1 MGSVNYEVDG
11 RVAILTLNRPDS
23 LNAVNPEMVAGLLAA
38 SSRAAGDSAVRSV
51 VVRGAGKSFMAGGD
65 LRWFR
70 EQLALPA
77 GQRQARFSELIAGV
91 HASILNFKRME
102 KPVVA
107 AVHGAVA
114 GFGLSLMLA
123 ADLALA
129 AEDAYFTLAYSNIA
143 LSPDGGATWS
153 LPRHIGLTR
162 AMEVALLGGRFD
174 AGRALDL
181 GLVNRVVARDLLE
194 QEAMA
199 LATRLAAGAPEALG
213 RTKRLISQSFD
224 QSLEDQLLSEQKNFV
239 DCAGEPDFAEGLTA
253 FFEKRKPRFSQG

>member
-38 SSRAAGDSAVRSV
+38 SSRAAGDSAVRAV

-107 AVHGAVA
+107 AVQEPTVV
-114 GFGLSLMLA
+114 
-123 ADLALA
+123 
-129 AEDAYFTLAYSNIA
+129 E
-143 LSPDGGATWS
+143 PDGRLQGRLRRGRPFQDFLGPVHAQPAMHVPGAD
-153 LPRHIGLTR
+153 H
-162 AMEVALLGGRFD
+162 
-174 AGRALDL
+174 
-181 GLVNRVVARDLLE
+181 LE
-194 QEAMA
+194 
-199 LATRLAAGAPEALG
+199 LG
-213 RTKRLISQSFD
+213 RVPERIVCSPIL
-224 QSLEDQLLSEQKNFV
+224 QL
-239 DCAGEPDFAEGLTA
+239 G
-253 FFEKRKPRFSQG
+253 R